1 MIEQMSK
8 YSFILLGKDRED
20 FIASLSALG
29 VVDITRSSK
38 PCDERSAAL
47 LAEISD
53 EKKRAEQIRAGR
65 DEKLTALRAQ
75 EKEAQAVVKAV
86 APWGD
91 YDREK
96 LLSLGLPLH
105 YHCLR
110 EKQFKAE
117 WASEVPLQMV
127 RREGGFCWFVVI
139 GETDTLPGQIP
150 APAMTLTQAQAA
162 LDAAQA
168 AVRDYQAE
176 LEAKKTELPAREE
189 QIAAK
194 ERELALM
201 LASIAGKE
209 EAEGQLAVYV
219 GFAPSAEDAA
229 LAQAFDALPCV
240 WLREKAEESD
250 NPPIKLRNNRF
261 AKLFEPLTGMYG
273 MPVYGEFD
281 PTPVLAPFFL
291 LFFAMCMGDA
301 GYGLVLILFG
311 IAVNKG
317 WVKIDMF
324 KNIGTLISVLGCAT
338 LLVGLLF
345 GTAFGVNLH
354 ELEATP
360 QWLKDLMITG
370 NVPGTSYAKQMVLAL
385 GIGVVHICLAM
396 VIKAVL
402 YTKRFGFSKTINT
415 WGWLLLILGALGTAA
430 LSMFSSLD
438 PEVLK
443 WIFIGIGGVSA
454 LAIFIFNTPGR
465 NPLTNIGAGLW
476 DTYQTTTGLLG
487 DVLSYI
493 RLYALGLAGGMLG
506 GAFNDLG
513 LMVLGDSPTWQW
525 LPFVLIL
532 LFGHVLNLLMSCLG
546 AFVHPLRLTFVE
558 YFKNAGYEG
567 KGVKYNPIKY

>member
-1 MIEQMSK
+1 MIEKMSK
-8 YSFILLGKDRED
+8 YAFILLGSDRD
-20 FIASLSALG
+20 GFITSLAELG
-29 VVDITRSSK
+29 VVDIRRSAR

-53 EKKRAEQIRAGR
+53 SRTLVSQIRACK
-65 DEKLTALRAQ
+65 DEKLTALESEVTKA
-75 EKEAQAVVKAV
+75 EAAVNA
-86 APWGD
+86 ASPWGD

-96 LLSLGLPLH
+96 LHSIGLPVH
-105 YHCLR
+105 FHR
-110 EKQFKAE
+110 VKEKQFREE
-117 WASEVPLQMV
+117 WADSVPMQPV
-127 RREGGFCWFVVI
+127 KREDGECWFIVL
-139 GETDTLPGQIP
+139 GEEDPLPGRISEP
-150 APAMTLTQAQAA
+150 EMTLSEAKAA
-162 LDAAQA
+162 LDGARAAA
-168 AVRDYQAE
+168 GEYKAT
-176 LEAKKTELPAREE
+176 LEARKGELPALEAD
-189 QIAAK
+189 IAAK
-194 ERELALM
+194 ERELALL
-201 LASIAGKE
+201 LAALAGKE
-209 EAEGQLAVYV
+209 EAEGQLVIYE
-219 GFAPSAEDAA
+219 GFAPANDDSALES
-229 LAQAFDALPCV
+229 AFDALPCV

-324 KNIGTLISVLGCAT
+324 KNIGSLISVLGCAT
-338 LLVGLLF
+338 LVVGLLF
-345 GTAFGVNLH
+345 GTAFGMNLH
-354 ELEATP
+354 ELEAMP
-360 QWLKDLMITG
+360 QSLKDLMITG
-370 NVPGTSYAKQMVLAL
+370 NVPGTGYSKQMVLAL
-385 GIGVVHICLAM
+385 AIGVVHICLAM

-402 YTKRFGFSKTINT
+402 YTKRFGFAKTINT
-415 WGWLLLILGALGTAA
+415 WGWLILILGGLITAA

-465 NPLTNIGAGLW
+465 NPLMNIGAGLW

-513 LMVLGDSPTWQW
+513 LMVLGDSPTWQL

-567 KGVKYNPIKY
+567 KGIKYNPITK